1 MTLFVLILLMNT
13 VAMLLSIAAAVRMPS
28 WSYKLTGVVAVGAF
42 IFALHQVQTNQG
54 TWLTLLFASLLN
66 AIIVYRFVTHRRRLP
81 KS

>member
-1 MTLFVLILLMNT
+1 MNT
-13 VAMLLSIAAAVRMPS
+13 VAMLLSIAAAIRIPS

-54 TWLTLLFASLLN
+54 TWLTLLFPSLLN
-66 AIIVYRFVTHRRRLP
+66 VIIVYRFVTHRRHLP